1 MTKTMLSMEEYRDM
15 WKKLFENWNKKQ
27 GQEIERLIREYKQR
41 LERLSL
47 TTAVEKVIPTRDIPR
62 GQSPMELLTPRKL
75 SQTTEVR
82 PPITTGRVTIPD
94 PSDTLG
100 DPVVKETVRKM
111 VETTG
116 RLVANRNAPGSGV
129 TAPYGTIDD
138 TGRVQLYQETMARTG
153 VSDTTLTTKS
163 SKVPDR
169 KIREM
174 PFLHP
179 TSIYVRYAIDG
190 DVDGYFCPGSGGRTN
205 TH

>member
-1 MTKTMLSMEEYRDM
+1 MR
-15 WKKLFENWNKKQ
+15 
-27 GQEIERLIREYKQR
+27 REYKQR
-41 LERLSL
+41 SERLSL

-75 SQTTEVR
+75 GQTTEVR
-82 PPITTGRVTIPD
+82 PPDTTGRVTIPD

-100 DPVVKETVRKM
+100 DPVREETVRKL
-111 VETTG
+111 VETAE

-138 TGRVQLYQETMARTG
+138 TGRVQFSQETMARTA
-153 VSDTTLTTKS
+153 VSDATLPTKS

-190 DVDGYFCPGSGGRTN
+190 DVDGYFFFRGVGVGLAHIKIFFIKKVRPCKTSTER
-205 TH
+205 

>member
-1 MTKTMLSMEEYRDM
+1 MR
-15 WKKLFENWNKKQ
+15 
-27 GQEIERLIREYKQR
+27 REYKQR
-41 LERLSL
+41 SERLSL

-75 SQTTEVR
+75 GQTTEVR
-82 PPITTGRVTIPD
+82 PPDTTERVTIPD

-100 DPVVKETVRKM
+100 DPVREETVRKL
-111 VETTG
+111 VETAE

-129 TAPYGTIDD
+129 TVPYGTIDD
-138 TGRVQLYQETMARTG
+138 TGRVQFSQETMARTA
-153 VSDTTLTTKS
+153 VSDATLPTKS

-190 DVDGYFCPGSGGRTN
+190 DVDGYFFFRGVGVGLAHIKIFFIKKVRPCKTSTER
-205 TH
+205 